1 MTDAVTKT
9 PAAEPGTVGWEV
21 RPARTEDVPALA
33 AAVAAL
39 LAELGGTP
47 PPRAEIESEARAHI
61 EDPSL
66 GIVLVAAPT
75 AAGGAHPLASSH
87 LGDAPMSSHLVPD
100 SGTNCE
106 RAAGGGGLVGVLTAS
121 WARAIQVA
129 GRLLTIE
136 VLWTDP
142 ARRDEGVGAA
152 LVQAL
157 AIAAAA
163 EGAGRVEVG
172 LPRETFP
179 ALPATK
185 RFYLANGFERVGPRM
200 RRAVP

>member
-1 MTDAVTKT
+1 MTEAVTNS
-9 PAAEPGTVGWEV
+9 PAAAPGEIGWEV
-21 RPARTEDVPALA
+21 RPARTDDVPAVA

-47 PPRAEIESEARAHI
+47 PASAAIESEARAHI

-66 GIVLVAAPT
+66 GIVLVAE
-75 AAGGAHPLASSH
+75 GEGQ
-87 LGDAPMSSHLVPD
+87 
-100 SGTNCE
+100 
-106 RAAGGGGLVGVLTAS
+106 LVGVLTAS

-136 VLWTDP
+136 VLWT
-142 ARRDEGVGAA
+142 RREWRGRGVGAG
-152 LVQAL
+152 LVEAL
-157 AIAAAA
+157 AEAAGA

-172 LPRETFP
+172 LPRESFP
-179 ALPATK
+179 ALRATE
-185 RFYLANGFERVGPRM
+185 RFYLANGFERLGPRM